1 MERQEYAM
9 EEMQHIP
16 KKKAIRKKPRSLERI
31 IKEDYLPYGIAALTL
46 LLVIIFIG
54 NAIGR
59 AVEHHKAE
67 EIAASIAAEEAALE
81 AQRQREQAIMQLIA
95 NADSMMQEYNYSGA
109 RTLLETYSSEM
120 TEFPA
125 LQAKYN
131 EVVEIIDSLVE
142 WNDLSKVVNLSF
154 HALIADPTR
163 AFADAGYGSGYR
175 TSHITCS
182 EFSAILGELYANG
195 YILIDLEDMV
205 TISESADG
213 VLSFTPKSLYLP
225 QGKKPLMLTE
235 TNVNYYAYMVDGNND
250 GIADKD
256 GDGFASKLVIDG
268 DGNITA
274 QYINPNGDVI
284 TGDFDVV
291 PILERFIQAHPDFSY
306 KGARATLA
314 VSGYE
319 GIFGY
324 RIDGKSKRN
333 LSSADYEQEVAGAQQ
348 LVDALRAKGYTI
360 ACYTYGNLAYGKLSV
375 DDIQADLT
383 KWQEEIAPILSD
395 VNMLVYAKNSE
406 LDDSDYNSAKYAALR
421 QAGFHGFF
429 GISDNGSTWAK
440 VDSDYLRQDRI
451 LVTGSNLTK
460 NSGWF
465 SGMFNC
471 ANVRD
476 AARD

>member
-1 MERQEYAM
+1 M
-9 EEMQHIP
+9 EEMQNIP
-16 KKKAIRKKPRSLERI
+16 QKNPPRKKRRSLERI

-46 LLVIIFIG
+46 VLVVIFIG
-54 NAIGR
+54 GAIGR
-59 AVEHHKAE
+59 AVERHKAE
-67 EIAASIAAEEAALE
+67 EIAASIAAEEAAME
-81 AQRQREQAIMQLIA
+81 AQRQREQAIMQLIS
-95 NADSMMQEYNYSGA
+95 NADSMMQEYNYEGA
-109 RTLLETYSSEM
+109 RTLLEAYTADM
-120 TEFPA
+120 DEFPA

-131 EVVEIIDSLVE
+131 EVVEIIDSLVA
-142 WNDLSKVVNLSF
+142 WDDLSDVVHLSF
-154 HALIADPTR
+154 HTLIADPTR
-163 AFADAGYGSGYR
+163 AFADAGYGTGYR
-175 TSHITCS
+175 TSHVTCS
-182 EFSAILGELYANG
+182 EFSGILGELYANG

-213 VLSFTPKSLYLP
+213 VLSFTPKTLYLP

-256 GDGFASKLVIDG
+256 GDGFASKLVVDG

-274 QYINPNGDVI
+274 QYINPNGDSI
-284 TGDFDVV
+284 TGDFDLV

-324 RIDGKSKRN
+324 RIDAKSKN
-333 LSSADYEQEVAGAQQ
+333 KLSSADYEQEVADAQF

-360 ACYTYGNLAYGKLSV
+360 ACYTYGNLAYGKLGV
-375 DDIQADLT
+375 DEIQADLT
-383 KWQEEIAPILSD
+383 KWQQEISPVLSD
-395 VNMLVYAKNSE
+395 VTMLVYAKSSE

-421 QAGFHGFF
+421 QAGFSGFF
-429 GISDNGSTWAK
+429 GISTDGSTWAK

-451 LVTGSNLTK
+451 LVTGSTLQK
-460 NSGWF
+460 NPGWF
-465 SGMFNC
+465 SGMFNPSEI
-471 ANVRD
+471 RD